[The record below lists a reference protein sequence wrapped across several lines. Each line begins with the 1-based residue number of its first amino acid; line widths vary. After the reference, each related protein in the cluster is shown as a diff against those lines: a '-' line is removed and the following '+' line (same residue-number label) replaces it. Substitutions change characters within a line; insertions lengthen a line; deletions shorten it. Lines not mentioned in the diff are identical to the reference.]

1 MIWTSW
7 LLVGIYIL
15 MLLQAFFNYKRINN
29 SNNFISTNR
38 KTPNNSAVIS
48 IQMTAA
54 AVPIFLILPTVST
67 TSGGLIKGIILSVAV
82 MVGTVASY
90 LLIAER
96 MRIYSEITGD
106 NHTVPS
112 YIAARFG
119 DSSGWLRAFSAS
131 IITVFMV
138 LLSSFTL
145 SVAANIA
152 AQTFGW
158 SKTSAAILICGASMV
173 YLYLGGI
180 ASSISADR
188 FRSLIVLGTAIAIF
202 GFIIFELIV
211 GNNDHSSVKMIPR
224 TLQEQNISVLNI
236 FSCMGIA
243 FGCFGFPTA
252 IKRYLMIKDRKP
264 RKRFS
269 FTALV
274 WCLISSA
281 AMLFLMYI
289 ITSLPSVTDFL
300 KDFFIGIE
308 NEKTIIIFN
317 SVIDSLLFVS
327 LMIILMA
334 VTDGAVLAAATTFSS
349 DIFNVSLTHETDDKK
364 KLMTNKITVIIVG
377 IAAFIL
383 ALGEEPMP
391 IMEPAF
397 IWATMGACF
406 GPVILFSLYCRRLTT
421 KGAVASITSG
431 LLTIL
436 IWKFVLSSLGGIFL
450 LYEIVP
456 GFIVSTAVLY
466 GVSYLDRQKPSPRIL
481 NEFGR
486 MTEMVKMQRK

>member
-1 MIWTSW
+1 MLWTSW

-15 MLLQAFFNYKRINN
+15 MLLQAFFSYKRINN
-29 SNNFISTNR
+29 SKNFISTNR

-48 IQMTAA
+48 TQMTSSAIP
-54 AVPIFLILPTVST
+54 VFLILPVIST
-67 TSGGLIKGIILSVAV
+67 TSGGLIKGIIIAVAV
-82 MVGTVASY
+82 TVGTVASY

-112 YIAARFG
+112 YISARFG

-131 IITVFMV
+131 ITTVFMV
-138 LLSSFTL
+138 LLSAFTL

-158 SKTSAAILICGASMV
+158 TKASAAILICGASMV
-173 YLYLGGI
+173 NLYLGGI
-180 ASSISADR
+180 ASSIAADR
-188 FRSLIVLGTAIAIF
+188 VRSLIVLGTAIAIF

-211 GNNDHSSVKMIPR
+211 GNNDHSSVRMIPQ
-224 TLQEQNISVLNI
+224 TIQGQSISGLNI
-236 FSCMGIA
+236 FSCIGMI

-252 IKRYLMIKDRKP
+252 IKRYLLIKERKP

-274 WCLISSA
+274 WCLVCSA

-289 ITSLPSVTDFL
+289 ITAEPSVTEFL
-300 KDFFIGIE
+300 KEFFTEFE
-308 NEKTIIIFN
+308 NGKTIIIFN
-317 SVIDSLLFVS
+317 TVIDSLLFVS
-327 LMIILMA
+327 LMIVLMA
-334 VTDGAVLAAATTFSS
+334 ITDGAILAAATTFSS
-349 DIFNVSLTHETDDKK
+349 DIFNLSLTHETDEKK
-364 KLMTNKITVIIVG
+364 KLLSNKVTVIIAG
-377 IAAFIL
+377 FAAFIL
-383 ALGEEPMP
+383 SLGEEPMP
-391 IMEPAF
+391 IMEPSF

-436 IWKFVLSSLGGIFL
+436 IWKFVLSSLGGIFM
-450 LYEIVP
+450 LYEIIP
-456 GFIVSTAVLY
+456 GFIISTVTLY
-466 GVSYLDRQKPSPRIL
+466 AVSYLDRQKPSPRIL